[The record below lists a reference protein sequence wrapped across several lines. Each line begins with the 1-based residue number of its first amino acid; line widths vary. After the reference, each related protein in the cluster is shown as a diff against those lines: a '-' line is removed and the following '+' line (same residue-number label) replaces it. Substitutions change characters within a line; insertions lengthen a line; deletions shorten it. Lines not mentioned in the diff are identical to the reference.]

1 MKKKGFTLIE
11 LLAVIVILAVIA
23 LIATP
28 AVLNV
33 IEDSKKAAA
42 EASARNIVSSAETYY
57 LKELMNN
64 NKVSSINLSTDT
76 LKYDGNKAEKGYVN
90 LNKEGKGS
98 GKMYISGYCVTV
110 TSKSELTSEKV
121 DADDCDVTSI
131 TPPVEKASVVVE
143 YETVK
148 SPGGSNHNGSI
159 IRLNNNIVSEA
170 YITIKITTDKVYKQD
185 YIVNEKITCD
195 STTGVCSS
203 SKNYY
208 MPKLDNFTFDFE
220 ITIGDKTYTASKEY
234 IKKEGYVLTGI
245 IIDITTNY

>member
-64 NKVSSINLSTDT
+64 NKVSSIDLSTDT
-76 LKYDGNKAEKGYVN
+76 LKYDGDKAEKGYVN
-90 LNKEGKGS
+90 LDKEGKGS

-121 DADDCDVTSI
+121 DADDCEVTI
-131 TPPVEKASVVVE
+131 PQVIYLNGEVIYYNP
-143 YETVK
+143 ETNTK
-148 SPGGSNHNGSI
+148 CT
-159 IRLNNNIVSEA
+159 EA
-170 YITIKITTDKVYKQD
+170 EANTNTA
-185 YIVNEKITCD
+185 
-195 STTGVCSS
+195 
-203 SKNYY
+203 KN
-208 MPKLDNFTFDFE
+208 K
-220 ITIGDKTYTASKEY
+220 G
-234 IKKEGYVLTGI
+234 
-245 IIDITTNY
+245 